1 MSDQNY
7 AIFGAERIN
16 PNGIMEDVNIQG
28 APSDINVIIDRLRR
42 PVNQQVG
49 MTDQQFA
56 EVTGAPYVVH
66 IGSVFFGN
74 KSKAEEF
81 AEEINAF
88 FQDLDKPLDSSDEGM
103 TGEELETRLS
113 DLIRMAKV
121 APQINSKAHL
131 LARLSE
137 IQVGLERLLRDFD
150 A

>member
-1 MSDQNY
+1 MAWWTRPLTLAMNS
-7 AIFGAERIN
+7 AH
-16 PNGIMEDVNIQG
+16 
-28 APSDINVIIDRLRR
+28 APARSSIELYSARRL
-42 PVNQQVG
+42 
-49 MTDQQFA
+49 
-56 EVTGAPYVVH
+56 
-66 IGSVFFGN
+66 VFFGN

-137 IQVGLERLLRDFD
+137 IQVGLERLLRDFN